1 MFTLTPLKIF
11 SLIHSRVLISKTSL
25 QLDVFFTCRCVYT
38 CNHMGGGGGGGGGV
52 VLLYAAD
59 YSIFLNTCP
68 IFSCSGKIL
77 KTLAFLQAKVSEK
90 ISYC

>member
-1 MFTLTPLKIF
+1 MYFLLVDVST
-11 SLIHSRVLISKTSL
+11 RVTIW
-25 QLDVFFTCRCVYT
+25 
-38 CNHMGGGGGGGGGV
+38 GGGGGV

-77 KTLAFLQAKVSEK
+77 KTMAFLQAKVSEK
-90 ISYC
+90 IRYC

>member
-1 MFTLTPLKIF
+1 M
-11 SLIHSRVLISKTSL
+11 
-25 QLDVFFTCRCVYT
+25 
-38 CNHMGGGGGGGGGV
+38 GGGGGGGV

-68 IFSCSGKIL
+68 ISSCSGKIL

-90 ISYC
+90 IRYC

>member
-1 MFTLTPLKIF
+1 MYFLL
-11 SLIHSRVLISKTSL
+11 V
-25 QLDVFFTCRCVYT
+25 DVSTCVT
-38 CNHMGGGGGGGGGV
+38 IWGGRV

-77 KTLAFLQAKVSEK
+77 KTVAFLQDKVSGE
-90 ISYC
+90 ISKNKVLSKQTSTHINLRFYELPKQVNRISQ

>member
-1 MFTLTPLKIF
+1 MYFL
-11 SLIHSRVLISKTSL
+11 RV
-25 QLDVFFTCRCVYT
+25 DVSTHVT
-38 CNHMGGGGGGGGGV
+38 IWGGGV

-68 IFSCSGKIL
+68 IFSCSDKIL

-90 ISYC
+90 IRYC

>member
-1 MFTLTPLKIF
+1 MYFLLVDVST
-11 SLIHSRVLISKTSL
+11 RVTIW
-25 QLDVFFTCRCVYT
+25 
-38 CNHMGGGGGGGGGV
+38 GGGGV

>member
-1 MFTLTPLKIF
+1 MYFLLVDVST
-11 SLIHSRVLISKTSL
+11 RVTIL
-25 QLDVFFTCRCVYT
+25 
-38 CNHMGGGGGGGGGV
+38 GGGGGV

>member
-1 MFTLTPLKIF
+1 MYFL
-11 SLIHSRVLISKTSL
+11 RV
-25 QLDVFFTCRCVYT
+25 DVSTHVT
-38 CNHMGGGGGGGGGV
+38 IWGGV

-68 IFSCSGKIL
+68 IFSCSDKIL

-90 ISYC
+90 IRYC

>member
-1 MFTLTPLKIF
+1 MYFLLVDVST
-11 SLIHSRVLISKTSL
+11 RVTIW
-25 QLDVFFTCRCVYT
+25 
-38 CNHMGGGGGGGGGV
+38 GGGGGGV